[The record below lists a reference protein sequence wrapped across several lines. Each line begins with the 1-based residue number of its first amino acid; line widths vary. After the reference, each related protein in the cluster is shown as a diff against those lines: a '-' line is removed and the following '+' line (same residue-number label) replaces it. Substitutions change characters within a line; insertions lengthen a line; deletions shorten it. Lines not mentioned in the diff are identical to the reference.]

1 MCIFCKI
8 VNGEIPCSKVY
19 EDEKILAFLDIK
31 PLNPGHTLVIVKN
44 HYANIEETPAEEFLA
59 LASAAK
65 KLGQLLKDKLGIEG
79 YNLSM
84 NNDPA
89 AGQDIAHIHFHLIPR
104 HRGDGFA
111 PWARPEASV
120 DENKNVLEKLLS

>member
-8 VNGEIPCSKVY
+8 VSGEIPCSKVY

-44 HYANIEETPAEEFLA
+44 HYANIEETPEEEFLA

-65 KLGQLLKDKLGIEG
+65 KIGRLLKDKLGIEG

-84 NNDPA
+84 NNDPV

-104 HRGDGFA
+104 RSGDGLA
-111 PWARPEASV
+111 PWSRPEYDAGG
-120 DENKNVLEKLLS
+120 NKKVLAKLLS